1 MDAFYPRTTFSLH
14 RLAGAA
20 LVALSLVGGTA
31 GFAAEPTLG
40 ETAQSRSA
48 QPLLAQ
54 SLDTGPLSIEGGEQ
68 LRLEGRAAI
77 ADQNYD
83 LAVEKLQAARA
94 TFNQVSRYYQDL
106 AGLFL
111 GIDTQVNESNR
122 AKALEAA
129 QLRDETSYDLAVLHR
144 SQGEPNLAVPLLM
157 EVLNSQQPTRPLGQ
171 DAYQQLF
178 EMGFV
183 DQPYLVGG
191 SDDS

>member
-1 MDAFYPRTTFSLH
+1 MDAFYPRSAFSLH

-31 GFAAEPTLG
+31 AIAAEAAQG
-40 ETAQSRSA
+40 RTALPQR
-48 QPLLAQ
+48 LLAQ
-54 SLDTGPLSIEGGEQ
+54 SLDTGPLSIAGGEQ

-106 AGLFL
+106 ASLFL

-129 QLRDETSYDLAVLHR
+129 QLRDQTSYDLAVLHR
-144 SQGEPNLAVPLLM
+144 AQGEPDLAVPLLM

-183 DQPYLVGG
+183 EQPYIVGG
-191 SDDS
+191 SGDS